1 MTALSVLNATIGD
14 AMSDSDI
21 NWVQFVSDHVSYIR
35 ANSAKVYPSAQVMA
49 QNRYDMKRYLRNV
62 MSRNQEMWWIV
73 LRINDMAS
81 DLDFTLDT
89 VRSGIYVPTE
99 TLMNTLYASFISTSA
114 TRVTAPIGQG

>member
-81 DLDFTLDT
+81 DLDFTLDN
-89 VRSGIYVPTE
+89 VRSGLYVPTE
-99 TLMNTLYASFISTSA
+99 ALMNTLYASFISTSA
-114 TRVTAPIGQG
+114 TRITDPIGQG

>member
-35 ANSAKVYPSAQVMA
+35 ANSAKLYPSAQIMA

-62 MSRNQEMWWIV
+62 LSRNQEMWWIV

-81 DLDFTLDT
+81 DIDFTLDNI
-89 VRSGIYVPTE
+89 RNGIYVPTE
-99 TLMNTLYASFISTSA
+99 QLMNTLYASFISTSA
-114 TRVTAPIGQG
+114 TRVTDPIGQG

>member
-1 MTALSVLNATIGD
+1 MTALSVLSTIAGD
-14 AMSDSDI
+14 PMSDSDI

-35 ANSAKVYPSAQVMA
+35 ANSAKVYPSAQIMA

-81 DLDFTLDT
+81 DLDFTVDN
-89 VRSGIYVPTE
+89 VRNGIYVPTE
-99 TLMNTLYASFISTSA
+99 TLMNTLYGSFISTSA
-114 TRVTAPIGQG
+114 ARITDPIGQG